1 MSSTLFI
8 LLKSPHEYHDL
19 DAMAALGGEDRI
31 GVMLFE
37 DATLFSAF
45 KDRREELLDVADEVY
60 AMKDDLE
67 ARGLQGR
74 AGKEIQVIDYPRAV
88 DLIMKEYD
96 QTITL

>member
-19 DAMAALGGEDRI
+19 DAVAALGGDDRI
-31 GVMLFE
+31 GILLFE
-37 DATLFSAF
+37 DATLFPIYE
-45 KDRREELLDVADEVY
+45 DRRVEILDVADEIYV
-60 AMKDDLE
+60 MEDDLE
-67 ARGLQGR
+67 ARGFKGK
-74 AGKEIQVIDYPRAV
+74 AGKDFQVIDYPRAV